1 MSYPPEPWHLQGEM
15 VVSMWRLPQALLPQ
29 PSDGLPPG
37 VRPWTMGGSGLVG
50 AAWVDY
56 QPGGTLEYRELLAA
70 VLTRHRGRPV
80 VTISHIWV
88 DSETSRDGGR
98 ALWGIPK
105 DLATLTFT
113 PDHFTATTP
122 TATNPGA
129 TNPPATGPAATNA
142 GARDSAVA
150 DSSATDPLATE
161 AAVADSGATDPGA
174 TDAAGADVRAAN
186 PVAMGPAAPGPAAAG
201 PAAAG
206 PAATDAGAMDLAAMD
221 LGGADLATGASTVDD
236 SAVDGS
242 AVEGIASATVVLGM
256 RLPGRWPIRF
266 RVAQTLDGRTIVS
279 PIRVTA
285 GIRRASAQWT
295 VATSGP
301 LGFLAGRR
309 PTLTLALT
317 DFRMLF
323 GHPRP

>member
-29 PSDGLPPG
+29 PPDGLPPG

-129 TNPPATGPAATNA
+129 TNPPA
-142 GARDSAVA
+142 
-150 DSSATDPLATE
+150 
-161 AAVADSGATDPGA
+161 
-174 TDAAGADVRAAN
+174 
-186 PVAMGPAAPGPAAAG
+186 AG
-201 PAAAG
+201 PAAA
-206 PAATDAGAMDLAAMD
+206 DAGAMDLAAMD
-221 LGGADLATGASTVDD
+221 LGGADLAAGASTVDD
-236 SAVDGS
+236 S

-266 RVAQTLDGRTIVS
+266 RVAQTLDGRPIVS

-295 VATSGP
+295 MAKSGP